1 MRNTL
6 KIQTINYRDSGTE
19 IVYGYTY
26 SKGIS
31 KFFNSKNPFFVTYIE
46 DISNIPKSIAIIP
59 FLANVAPIAW
69 FAGFDIEVDELDK
82 DFKESLDQIKEVF
95 SKTYPHI
102 NGLKSELRVKKVIE
116 NNKAGSQKAML
127 FSGGVDAYATYFRHN
142 NTKAP
147 LELFTI
153 HGADIE
159 LDDHNQWNSVVLLNE
174 NEPLLKI
181 NKKHYITSNLR
192 DFYTYHVGL
201 LLEDLSWWGRI
212 QHGLALTGVTAP
224 MAYINGIDL
233 LYIGSTHT
241 KNIEIPWG
249 SSPYTDN
256 LIKWSGIKV
265 VHDAY
270 ELERLDKIELIIKS
284 LLKDDK
290 ALKLRVCY
298 SELNKGTNCSKCEK
312 CIRTM
317 FAIMLFNGNPNNYGF
332 HTDASIYSAIQNIL
346 KKDFHTK
353 GIYYHW
359 TQLIEK
365 AKATETFFVFNNKQ
379 MENSQMEI
387 IKNTKLELF
396 ESKQAKPLSKKARY
410 KYILRNKFAGL
421 YKVYLKIRQQ

>member
-1 MRNTL
+1 MRNLL
-6 KIQTINYRDSGTE
+6 KIQPINYEDNGTK

-31 KFFNSKNPFFVTYIE
+31 KFFNSKNPFFVSYN
-46 DISNIPKSIAIIP
+46 DDVSNIPNSIAVIP
-59 FLANVAPIAW
+59 FLANVVPIAW

-82 DFKESLDQIKEVF
+82 DFKESLEQIKEVF

-102 NGLKSELRVKKVIE
+102 LNLKSELRVKKVIE
-116 NNKAGSQKAML
+116 NKKTGNKKAML
-127 FSGGVDAYATYFRHN
+127 FSGGVDAYATYFRYN
-142 NTKAP
+142 DSYTP

-153 HGADIE
+153 HGADVA
-159 LDDHNQWNSVVLLNE
+159 LDDFNQWNSVVLLNE
-174 NEPLLKI
+174 KEHLLKS
-181 NKKHYITSNLR
+181 NNKHYITTNLR
-192 DFYTYHVGL
+192 DFYTYQVGL
-201 LLEDLSWWGRI
+201 LLEDLSWWGRV

-224 MAYINGIDL
+224 LAYINGIDL
-233 LYIGSTHT
+233 IYIGSTHT

-256 LIKWSGIKV
+256 LIKWGGTKV

-270 ELERLDKIELIIKS
+270 ELERLDKIELIIKG
-284 LLKDDK
+284 LLIENK
-290 ALKLRVCY
+290 AIKLRVCY

-312 CIRTM
+312 CLRTM
-317 FAIMLFNGNPNNYGF
+317 FAIILFNGNPNNYGF
-332 HTDASIYSAIQNIL
+332 DTDASIYSAIQNIL

-365 AKATETFFVFNNKQ
+365 AKVTETFFVFNNEEL
-379 MENSQMEI
+379 ENSQMEI

-396 ESKQAKPLSKKARY
+396 ESEQARPLTKKARN

-421 YKVYLKIRQQ
+421 YKVYLKIKQQ